1 MNQIAVNTFS
11 EGLITDLSPLS
22 TPNTVLTDCINGTL
36 ITYNGNEFTLQ
47 NDLGNVRMNNISLPK
62 GYVPVGMK
70 EYGGIVYVASYN
82 PQSGDCQIGS
92 FPGPQTLDFGENMM
106 SDYKSIDKSDII
118 NSSTHQATAIL
129 RPLFDMT
136 DKISPG
142 DKYQIRILKSDDNFL
157 IDQSSSNRII
167 KIKYFYQTEDGKVIQ
182 VEPSDITT
190 VPDIDSIDPE
200 DKFGYF
206 KGSSGSII
214 MVSYE
219 IEKPDY
225 FNINITAPSE
235 NSLNIQAIAKN
246 KKLPGLFKG
255 FKLDVK
261 QDEITT
267 TDYYENNI
275 RDTKIEGVSITGI
288 NTTNTGT
295 NVDLT
300 LTPYSDYCYFNDL
313 KLNRTYT
320 PQEIQQLSSSI
331 NSVFKY
337 YVEDTGLKI
346 DFDFN
351 YNKQNLDLFVELYDP
366 CSDCSTVKKVDDP
379 TQYGINTVLFDL
391 VDEPIVKLNDSITRG
406 GVLYSELTGQDV
418 SIYNLE
424 KYHAM
429 IPTPVSTVVVQGEP
443 AKNIIYVRNN
453 SNIRKNHF
461 YIVKIT
467 MVETRIVDGLTT
479 YVYNHFIKSLYTNNK
494 FNQYYNI
501 IDDFETIKMNLTDFI
516 SFGYKINSDTI
527 TFNENTSDYDAET
540 LNLMT
545 NGESYKVNEKDLA
558 YSYFYWN
565 RFNQKRD
572 VDFDITYDASSI
584 FGDFNISLLNTDSA
598 ESMTTSTEV
607 SQDFESVKKIG
618 YVESDYKYLG
628 SSTNVVTKS
637 KPGTRNYKLT
647 FDYNTYRNT
656 SASKTKENNNLTQYT
671 SFPIKNTLLTRD
683 DFQSNPTKIII
694 EGNEQQTIETHS
706 VAALNYKYTVAYAT
720 PAGIKKY
727 DYWDPYFDDNLGD
740 MMNDLRTGH
749 NKQNISAFIC
759 NIANDAYWVKT
770 MFQEN
775 SSDGEKYL
783 SSTRYIDAPWKH
795 LTLILN
801 QKDQVYNGISRIH
814 NYEDIMELFTNVHVC
829 SINTSPTNLYYPDM
843 SSFKNISSG
852 TTTYKQSV
860 SLNASITNITDPLF
874 SFWSVKEKSSG
885 VNVFNFNSTDLLL
898 FLNNLSSGKIEEM
911 TSILGSNP
919 NLYPKLTTSIN
930 KTISIP
936 VNDYIV
942 TKGSNPVKDGTTI
955 NLNSRW
961 SNGQSLVSN
970 LVQTTTPTIHGGL
983 FKITNKAL
991 KLDGLLN
998 SLSVTGL
1005 DGGSFGSLDQIT
1017 ATNFRLLYTPRAK
1030 TGHVGKWRI
1039 AYGNSYAIHDAPNMI
1054 DDYVY

>member
-136 DKISPG
+136 DKINPG

-190 VPDIDSIDPE
+190 VPDKDPIYPE
-200 DKFGYF
+200 KFGYF

-261 QDEITT
+261 QDGITT
-267 TDYYENNI
+267 TDYYENKK

-300 LTPYSDYCYFNDL
+300 LTPYSDYCYFDDL

-424 KYHAM
+424 QYHAM

-467 MVETRIVDGLTT
+467 MVETSIVDGLTT

-501 IDDFETIKMNLTDFI
+501 IDDFETIKINVNDFI
-516 SFGYKINSDTI
+516 SFNYKINSDSI
-527 TFNENTSDYDAET
+527 TFNDNTSADYDDET
-540 LNLMT
+540 RTLMT
-545 NGESYKVNEKDLA
+545 DGETYKVDEAELVG
-558 YSYFYWN
+558 SYFYWN
-565 RFNQKRD
+565 KFNQNRTI
-572 VDFDITYDASSI
+572 DFDITYDASGI
-584 FGDFNISLLNTDSA
+584 FGDFNQNILSTSDANDVTV
-598 ESMTTSTEV
+598 TTEAT
-607 SQDFESVKKIG
+607 QDFEAIKKID
-618 YVESDYKYLG
+618 YIDSDPKYLG
-628 SSTNVVTKS
+628 SSTNTVSKTKTS
-637 KPGTRNYKLT
+637 GTRNYKLV

-656 SASKTKENNNLTQYT
+656 SAAKIKEIKKIEQYK
-671 SFPIKNTLLTRD
+671 SYPIKSTLFTRD
-683 DFQSNPTKIII
+683 DFQNNPIKVVV
-694 EGNEQQTIETHS
+694 GGDLQQTIEPHS
-706 VAALNYKYTVAYAT
+706 VAGIHIRTQFYTA
-720 PAGIKKY
+720 PFRISEY
-727 DYWDPYFDDNLGD
+727 DMFDDNLGTL
-740 MMNDLRTGH
+740 MNSFRA
-749 NKQNISAFIC
+749 NFRNNISAFIC
-759 NIANDAYWVKT
+759 NIPNDQYWALGT
-770 MFQEN
+770 FQEN
-775 SSDGEKYL
+775 LSDGEKYL
-783 SSTRYIDAPWKH
+783 QKTPYANAPWRH
-795 LTLILN
+795 LCLVLDRQN
-801 QKDQVYNGISRIH
+801 QRENGFSRIH
-814 NYEDIMELFTNVHVC
+814 NYEDIIELFTNVSVC
-829 SINTSPTNLYYPDM
+829 SKSTIQPNLYYPDM

-874 SFWSVKEKSSG
+874 SFWSVKQKEG
-885 VNVFNFNSTDLLL
+885 AHTFNFNSTDLLS
-898 FLNNLSSGKIEEM
+898 FLTNLSSGSITKI
-911 TSILGSNP
+911 TSTLGSNP
-919 NLYPKLTTSIN
+919 SLYPKLTSSVERI
-930 KTISIP
+930 ISIP
-936 VNDYIV
+936 ISDYVV
-942 TKGSNPVKDGTTI
+942 TKGSDPVKDGTTI
-955 NLNSRW
+955 NLSSKW
-961 SNGQSLVSN
+961 ANGQL
-970 LVQTTTPTIHGGL
+970 LVQNLISTTAPTVHGGL
-983 FKITNKAL
+983 FKTTSNAL
-991 KLDGLLN
+991 KLDGLINNLT
-998 SLSVTGL
+998 VTDFNGNPF
-1005 DGGSFGSLDQIT
+1005 DSFSTIT
-1017 ATNFRLLYTPRAK
+1017 EDNFRLLYTPRVDK
-1030 TGHVGKWRI
+1030 NHRGKWKRRWDT
-1039 AYGNSYAIHDAPNMI
+1039 SDKLDAPNII
-1054 DDYVY
+1054 DDYVYQ